1 MSQDITY
8 VGLDAHQET
17 IHAGTLL
24 PGAVRPAE
32 DAFANTAEA
41 ARRFVRRLR
50 RRAPGRWS
58 APTRRGHWATG

>member
-17 IHAGTLL
+17 IHAGALL

-32 DAFANTAEA
+32 DSFAGLAKQPA
-41 ARRFVRRLR
+41 PSLR
-50 RRAPGRWS
+50 P
-58 APTRRGHWATG
+58 